1 MYVPVTQFH
10 MLVGFDGN
18 VCQAH
23 FCMDKN
29 VNQFEKYFH
38 CAGTNHT
45 HHPTDVSHLE
55 DMVGGMTL
63 ERVSGSQS
71 VGVNNKKRTTRWD
84 MLLAQYQVFMA
95 VNKPSGMFI
104 TTTAQVG
111 RNLVNKPQT
120 SSSCGLS
127 LFTVINTRYCAMT
140 RGNIHYRNSLR

>member
-1 MYVPVTQFH
+1 
-10 MLVGFDGN
+10 MLALMGMSVKHIF
-18 VCQAH
+18 VWTKTSISL
-23 FCMDKN
+23 KN
-29 VNQFEKYFH
+29 IFH

-84 MLLAQYQVFMA
+84 MLLAQCQAFMA
-95 VNKPSGMFI
+95 VNKPGGMFI

-111 RNLVNKPQT
+111 RNSVN
-120 SSSCGLS
+120 
-127 LFTVINTRYCAMT
+127 
-140 RGNIHYRNSLR
+140 